1 MNTPMKKMIPILAF
15 LSAIIVFSS
24 CNFSTANISDVK
36 MCTSIADNQ
45 CSADKPVFSTNTAE
59 IFVSC
64 HLNNAPNDTDVEFAW
79 FYLGQERIPIDA
91 VVLNSGEII
100 GNLKLNSSLSRPNNG
115 WPEGDYEIVITIL
128 GTEKEPVIKSFWV
141 K

>member
-1 MNTPMKKMIPILAF
+1 MKKIIPLLALF
-15 LSAIIVFSS
+15 GVLSIFNS

-36 MCTSIADNQ
+36 MCISIADNQ
-45 CSADKPVFSTNTAE
+45 CQADKPVFDTNTPE

-91 VVLNSGEII
+91 VVLNSGEIM
-100 GNLKLNSSLSRPNNG
+100 GTLNLNSSLSKPNNG
-115 WPEGDYEIVITIL
+115 WPKGDYEIVISIL
-128 GTEKEPVIKSFWV
+128 GTEKDPIVKQFWIK
-141 K
+141 